1 MKKSNTF
8 VTFIGSRGSGK
19 TTVADELAKNL
30 SNLGSN
36 VLRQHQGLSDGISFR
51 GISKAIMLWR
61 YFDLEIIKKIGFCG
75 RARRTIPSLYRLYLP
90 LAFSKDLTD
99 LNLHGDILIY
109 DSNFL
114 RGMIQAFVSQ
124 EMHLAE
130 IRNFY
135 EDKILTKTDEVLI
148 VVIATDPKIAVER
161 WIERDSVKIRN
172 EKFAEEI
179 SNREQL
185 QGNIRAVVQELS
197 QLSKVKVIELRGE
210 NSPSDNARR
219 IVNHLKN

>member
-99 LNLHGDILIY
+99 LNLHGDVLIY

-124 EMHLAE
+124 EMQLAE

-135 EDKILTKTDEVLI
+135 EEKILSKIDQLII

-161 WIERDSVKIRN
+161 WLARDSVKICDQ
-172 EKFAEEI
+172 KFDEEI
-179 SNREQL
+179 SDREQL
-185 QGNIRAVVQELS
+185 QGNIQVVVQDLS
-197 QLSKVKVIELRGE
+197 QCSKVEVIELRGE
-210 NSPSDNARR
+210 NSPIDNAKQ
-219 IVNHLKN
+219 IVNHLTN